1 MSDEEGQSV
10 ISSVELSQDPTLNID
25 RPDLKHYGMSNSLT
39 RDLSASFYVLIDLD
53 NDTVENTY
61 IPIYV
66 LVTDDIPVEVA
77 YNNMR
82 YIFCITR
89 YLTRLQASRSSQSG

>member
-53 NDTVENTY
+53 NDTVETTY
-61 IPIYV
+61 IPI
-66 LVTDDIPVEVA
+66 LVTVDIPVEVA